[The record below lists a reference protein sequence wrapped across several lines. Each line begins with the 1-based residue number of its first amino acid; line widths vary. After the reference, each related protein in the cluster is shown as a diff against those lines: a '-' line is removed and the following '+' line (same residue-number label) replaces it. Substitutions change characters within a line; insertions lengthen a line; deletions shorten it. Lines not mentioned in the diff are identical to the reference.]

1 MFMNGP
7 INLKSKLQQT
17 ISLSSTE
24 AEYKSTADAG
34 QEATWLIELLKFL
47 QIPSNQPIILH
58 CDNLSAIH
66 LTSNSIFHARTK
78 HIEIPHHWI
87 RELVKAKKVKIEYC
101 PTKEMMADILTKTLN
116 KRLFKYLRNKIKFK
130 PVIDFIN

>member
-7 INLKSKLQQT
+7 INWKSKLQQT

-47 QIPSNQPIILH
+47 QIPCN
-58 CDNLSAIH
+58 
-66 LTSNSIFHARTK
+66 
-78 HIEIPHHWI
+78 
-87 RELVKAKKVKIEYC
+87 
-101 PTKEMMADILTKTLN
+101 
-116 KRLFKYLRNKIKFK
+116 
-130 PVIDFIN
+130 